1 MVLIDSVVTTDV
13 DQTIQITPATV
24 GMSNLCALMI
34 VSFTDSVGSNISSHS
49 YIQGKAFEKVLFE
62 TIDDTGGS
70 AIAITYLISTRN
82 GTNTGAYS
90 AGVCY
95 NRNDSTEVSR
105 KSTEL
110 SGVQFNTI
118 VNIDLVFKGRA
129 GSTATVYGLLK

>member
-1 MVLIDSVVTTDV
+1 MLIDSVTTTAV
-13 DQTIQITPATV
+13 DQTIKITPGTV

-34 VSFTDSVGSNISSHS
+34 VSFTNSVGVNVSSHS
-49 YIQGKAFEKVLFE
+49 YIQGETSGKVLFE
-62 TIDDTGGS
+62 TIQDTGGS
-70 AIAITYLISTRN
+70 SVAITYLFSILK

-95 NRNDSTEVSR
+95 NRNDSTTVSS
-105 KSTEL
+105 KYTSK

-118 VNIDLVFKGRA
+118 VNIDLVFTGRA